1 MKTKW
6 KLIASIFQ
14 LLIGLSAVVAFIVLC
29 CGGEVMTRWIITMIL
44 GIAFAVMGVI
54 EILDDKKKK

>member
-14 LLIGLSAVVAFIVLC
+14 LLIGLSAVVAFIVLW
-29 CGGEVMTRWIITMIL
+29 CGGAVMTRWIITMIL

-54 EILDDKKKK
+54 GILDDKKKK